1 MKLKHWKE
9 EKKDLKDYPSSI
21 IDDKESLLANSVT
34 AANFDFISKL
44 DSHENVLVKK
54 EVSANKIQAA
64 LRVASVINATSL
76 SIDSISN

>member
-1 MKLKHWKE
+1 MC
-9 EKKDLKDYPSSI
+9 
-21 IDDKESLLANSVT
+21 
-34 AANFDFISKL
+34 L
-44 DSHENVLVKK
+44 DSHENILVKK